1 MDKKNK
7 QTNTVT
13 TLRIICSRRATGYN
27 ELRNNVRVLWEL
39 YVDGI
44 EDRVKNNQLCLHGI
58 STGEGFHWWE
68 EGRGGI

>member
-1 MDKKNK
+1 M
-7 QTNTVT
+7 
-13 TLRIICSRRATGYN
+13 
-27 ELRNNVRVLWEL
+27 RVLWEL

-68 EGRGGI
+68 EGSGGI